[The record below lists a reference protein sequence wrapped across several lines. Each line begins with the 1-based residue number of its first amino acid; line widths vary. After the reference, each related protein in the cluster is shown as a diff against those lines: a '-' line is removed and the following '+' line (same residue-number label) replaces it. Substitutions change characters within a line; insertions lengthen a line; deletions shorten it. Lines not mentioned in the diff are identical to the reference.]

1 MFQQIRRVGALAL
14 ALVPAVGP
22 AVAAWATEYPVT
34 VTDLAGREVVIAAE
48 PQRIVVQD
56 GRDLF
61 ALALLDRDDP
71 LRRIVAWNNII
82 SRSDPQTWAVF
93 ESTWPESAA
102 RAVDMKFGDEGQVNL
117 EEVAAAKPDLLVFQV
132 RVRQALEDADLF
144 DRFASLGIPIVLI
157 DTELEP
163 AQNAPRTVSLLGKV
177 LDRETEAKEYTDF
190 YAARLAEIEAAISG
204 VEKPQV
210 FVEAKAGQKGLE
222 SCCFT
227 HGDVYWGKLVT
238 AAGGVNQ
245 GTALVKGRTGDVTLE
260 TVIGSAPDVYVMT
273 GSPFTND
280 GSISPPFGFGADPA
294 QVQAALATLETRKGF
309 ELIKA
314 VREERVVGLYH
325 QLYASA
331 LNVYA
336 IEYLA
341 KAFYPEQMQSFD
353 PDADLRRIIVDFTG
367 LPDDVPVVFGAR
379 APGATN

>member
-14 ALVPAVGP
+14 ALVPAVG
-22 AVAAWATEYPVT
+22 AWATEYPVT

-245 GTALVKGRTGDVTLE
+245 GSALVKGRTGDVTLE

-341 KAFYPEQMQSFD
+341 KAFYPEQMQAFD
-353 PDADLRRIIVDFTG
+353 PDADLRRIIADFTG